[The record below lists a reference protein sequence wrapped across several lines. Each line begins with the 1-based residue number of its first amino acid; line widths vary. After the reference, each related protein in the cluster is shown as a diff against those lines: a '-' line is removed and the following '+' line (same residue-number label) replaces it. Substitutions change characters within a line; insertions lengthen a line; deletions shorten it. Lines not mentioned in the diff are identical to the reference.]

1 MSDELYRKLGTEKP
15 KDLEKDFDKI
25 VELYQQ
31 KALALGL
38 STELKFVKEKG
49 KVLIYTR
56 VW

>member
-15 KDLEKDFDKI
+15 KDLERDFDKI